1 MNQIL
6 RLELSLISK
15 VNFCLISL
23 LPLSLVTGSLVSNS
37 IVVLICLLFLIDV
50 IIKKNAFFLN
60 EKNFYFLIII
70 NIYLIL
76 NSYFLSEYDL
86 ALLKSIGFLRFII
99 LAYALAYYFKI
110 YQKKILKIWFLFF
123 ILVSFD
129 ILFEYF
135 NGFNI
140 LGFKAIYPGRIA
152 SFTGDELKIGGF
164 YFGFI
169 MLALSYLEGF
179 KNRLFIFCAIVFFII
194 SLLIGERS
202 NFLKIFFMYILFF
215 IFFYKETILKKIFF
229 IVIFVF
235 ISSIIIF
242 NSGSLKNKFYNQIY
256 IKILNSKNNEDN
268 LSQIIKKNQHFS
280 HYYVASKILRDNLFF
295 GSGFKTFRLESHK
308 PKYKEDGIFSGT
320 THPHQFHFEI
330 LSELGIFGYLLIFSN
345 LIYVLFIK
353 FRHKNQLIKIASFLF
368 LVASLIPILPSGSFF
383 TSFGATIFFINYS
396 FLIRSKD
403 LNDINFSKLNEKKS
417 ST

>member
-6 RLELSLISK
+6 RLELNLISK

-179 KNRLFIFCAIVFFII
+179 KNRLFLLCAIVFFII

-229 IVIFVF
+229 IVTFVF

-308 PKYKEDGIFSGT
+308 PKYQKEVYGSS
-320 THPHQFHFEI
+320 THPHQIHFEI
-330 LSELGIFGYLLIFSN
+330 LSELGLVGYILILSN
-345 LIYVLFIK
+345 LIILIINNFKTKINNYKKGAILFI
-353 FRHKNQLIKIASFLF
+353 LASILPF
-368 LVASLIPILPSGSFF
+368 LPSGSFF
-383 TSFGATIFFINYS
+383 TSYGALIFFINYS